1 MKIKYLVSALA
12 IASLT
17 IACGGNTENAD
28 SNNNNGATTET
39 AETKDNQTNKK
50 AQKEIEITV
59 VAAGNT
65 MADIHYDPASI
76 TVEAGSK
83 VIVTLI
89 NESTAAGMLH
99 NFVLVPQ
106 GEGEEIAKA
115 GWTMADNNYVPND
128 DRVIVASDMLDM
140 GEETTFEFEAPAAG
154 SYHFICTYPGHYPQ
168 MVGRL
173 TVK

>member
-1 MKIKYLVSALA
+1 MKKVKYLVGALA
-12 IASLT
+12 IASLS
-17 IACGGNTENAD
+17 IACGGNTENTD
-28 SNNNNGATTET
+28 STNKGATTET
-39 AETKDNQTNKK
+39 TETQTDQTQEK

-65 MADIHYDPASI
+65 MADIHYEPAAI

-106 GEGEEIAKA
+106 GAGEEIARA
-115 GWTMADNNYVPND
+115 GWTMADNDYVPED
-128 DRVIVASDMLDM
+128 DRIVVASKMLDM
-140 GEETTFEFEAPAAG
+140 GEETTFEFDAPAAG
-154 SYHFICTYPGHYPQ
+154 SYHFVCTYPGHYPQ
-168 MVGRL
+168 MVGRF